1 MKLASLVIAV
11 IMSLSLAAC
20 GGGSTANQT
29 PASQS
34 KTVTQQATS
43 IQSSQSSQESV
54 ETENQYDG
62 ITNDFVYP
70 ISFLHINDTKEDY
83 DIFIGTWGDTD
94 GSISLKEAKFVKSS
108 KVYELIADEKMMDK
122 HLLSITL
129 PNPDY
134 QEFSEFLS
142 TVDWHPDAES
152 SDDNPYGYIICEDSI
167 IIVGTDDDKINLY
180 NVKALAD
187 VMAIDIQDAVARVSS
202 VDDAEDIVSNLIQAT
217 QLGVRG
223 YPVYADWNPN
233 GVIIDNYDDLLYSM
247 ENPSESQLGR
257 VYAEINGFYDDRE
270 SAKEYYTEEDD
281 VPPADDSIMEQQ
293 LPEDPSVYDYAFDPS
308 AGYDFSHEPENVG
321 ELIQGFNALNEN
333 LYGNFWDI
341 VGAMD

>member
-20 GGGSTANQT
+20 GGSTANQT

-70 ISFLHINDTKEDY
+70 ISFLRINDTKEDY

-108 KVYELIADEKMMDK
+108 KVYELIANEKMMDK

-142 TVDWHPDAES
+142 TVDWHPDADS
-152 SDDNPYGYIICEDSI
+152 SDDNPYVYII
-167 IIVGTDDDKINLY
+167 
-180 NVKALAD
+180 
-187 VMAIDIQDAVARVSS
+187 
-202 VDDAEDIVSNLIQAT
+202 
-217 QLGVRG
+217 
-223 YPVYADWNPN
+223 
-233 GVIIDNYDDLLYSM
+233 
-247 ENPSESQLGR
+247 
-257 VYAEINGFYDDRE
+257 F
-270 SAKEYYTEEDD
+270 
-281 VPPADDSIMEQQ
+281 
-293 LPEDPSVYDYAFDPS
+293 
-308 AGYDFSHEPENVG
+308 
-321 ELIQGFNALNEN
+321 
-333 LYGNFWDI
+333 
-341 VGAMD
+341 